1 MKNNNGVMEARQE
14 QLSRFPHRLS
24 GTDQNSRAADLILQ
38 AFESLGL
45 KTEVERFKV
54 PGQLAFG
61 IALNVLVPLLVFYF
75 LKKPYWLAM
84 IVFGVS
90 VASLWGEL
98 TFSFH
103 LFRRVIPAH
112 ASRNVEGVIGGEARA
127 KKTVVIVAHH
137 DTAKTGWLYRASL
150 ADRLAPVLRKIPSP
164 FNKIYFPPFLGTLGL
179 GAALLLRPWQS
190 AGQICGVL
198 SAAFAGVLGIVLLV
212 TIQWGLS
219 KPSPGAN
226 DNGSGI
232 LVLLELAERFSKRPP
247 ADISVRFL
255 ATGAEE
261 TGFFGVKNY
270 LRRHKEFDKRD
281 TLFINLDSVGG
292 GELHWAVG
300 EATLENIA
308 YPAQGLDILSEAER
322 RSGGPVLPRIKINA
336 PTDAGPVARQG
347 YRVLTLIGLENE
359 SIPPNFHKASDTF
372 DRLEPNVL
380 KRAAEAVENFVRHS

>member
-1 MKNNNGVMEARQE
+1 MIEARQE

-24 GTDQNSRAADLILQ
+24 GSDQNSRAADLIQ
-38 AFESLGL
+38 EAFESLGL

-54 PGQLAFG
+54 LGQLAFG
-61 IALNVLVPLLVFYF
+61 ISLNVLAPLIVFFF
-75 LKKPYWLAM
+75 LKRPYWLAM
-84 IVFGVS
+84 ILFGVS
-90 VASLWGEL
+90 MVSLWGEL

-112 ASRNVEGVIGGEARA
+112 ESCNVEGVIGQEVRA

-137 DTAKTGWLYRASL
+137 DTPKTGWLYRASL
-150 ADRLAPVLRKIPSP
+150 ADRLAPVLRSIPPP
-164 FNKIYFPPFLGTLGL
+164 FNKIYFPPFLGALGL
-179 GAALLLRPWQS
+179 GAALILRPWPSTGLICSVLAAAS
-190 AGQICGVL
+190 AC
-198 SAAFAGVLGIVLLV
+198 VLGIVLLV

-226 DNGSGI
+226 DNGSGV
-232 LVLLELAERFSKRPP
+232 LVLLELAERFSKKPQ
-247 ADISVRFL
+247 ADISVHLL

-261 TGFFGVKNY
+261 AGFFGVKNY
-270 LRRHKEFDKRD
+270 LRRHKELDKRD
-281 TLFINLDSVGG
+281 TFFINLDSVGG

-300 EATLENIA
+300 EETLENIA
-308 YPAQGLDILSEAER
+308 YPVQGLDVLSDAEC

-336 PTDAGPVARQG
+336 PTDAGPVARKG

-372 DRLEPNVL
+372 ERLDPNVL
-380 KRAAEAVENFVRHS
+380 KRAAEAVENFVRHI